1 MLLAGEYGEL
11 FKRCGRELEKRH
23 KNEMLA
29 LILHIKPGSPLV
41 LLNDIAPIY
50 INID

>member
-11 FKRCGRELEKRH
+11 FKRCGSENWKRDIR
-23 KNEMLA
+23 MLA